1 MDILLVAIIFAI
13 GYTRVLR
20 GDVVEPS
27 VNISVN
33 EFTGEVCEVRND
45 IPIGNNLMLNKEM
58 GAFMQIVKELK
69 LV

>member
-13 GYTRVLR
+13 GYIRVLH
-20 GDVVEPS
+20 GDVTEPS
-27 VNISVN
+27 VNIAVN
-33 EFTGEVCEVRND
+33 EFTGEVCEIHND